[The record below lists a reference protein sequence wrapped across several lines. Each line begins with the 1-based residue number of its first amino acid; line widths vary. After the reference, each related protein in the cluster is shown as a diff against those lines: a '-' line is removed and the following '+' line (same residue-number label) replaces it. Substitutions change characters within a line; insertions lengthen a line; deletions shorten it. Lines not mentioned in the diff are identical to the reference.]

1 MNRTNVRH
9 LVLVCV
15 ASMLASQNFAF
26 AQQASADSTQATAAN
41 PAVGQPIWPRVY
53 PMGSETVRIYP
64 PQVLRWDDQRVRG
77 RAAFVIVGQTGA
89 PTYGWLYFEGRAR
102 MSWNAQSVRLRI
114 GRVGRIEI
122 PMAPER
128 GHDVRDAVAP
138 QIRGLDLEMPLA
150 SVERPQTNVP
160 PVDNTPPTI
169 VFADRLT
176 VLVPIAGTPVLR
188 PIAGVAGYQRVVN
201 TSAMV
206 LVDPTGAYVVEAGGS
221 WFTAATVGGPWTLM
235 PSVPAALT
243 AAATQ
248 ANAEQKAD
256 PLMAANGQPI
266 NPPPA
271 IIVATTPTELVQTD
285 GAMKLGPVGGTD
297 LQTIENAD
305 HAVFLDPTSNT
316 YYVLISGRWFASQ
329 SLAGGWQFVAS
340 NALPPAFAQIAP
352 NDPRASVLVS
362 VAGTPEARAAAIAA
376 TIPQTSTV
384 SVTATATATYEGA
397 PAFAPIPGTQ
407 LSYATNSPE
416 PVIQVAP
423 QSNYM
428 VSNGVWFTAP
438 APTGPWT
445 VATAVP
451 PEIYAIPPDS
461 PVHYVTSVRIYA
473 TSPGAVTVG
482 YTPGYMGVV
491 VDPAGTV
498 VYGTGYTYPG
508 YVGTRWIAPPATYGY
523 GAGFALG
530 GPAGFGYGFSSG
542 WAWGAAPAPHW
553 GPYVGPGPVAGR
565 WGFANAGGVDL
576 YGRWGGYAAPAPVVG
591 YGAPGAGVG
600 AAVGFAAGVGVGA
613 ALGAAGVGFS
623 PYSGGYMAGSIGN
636 HINNGTINN
645 TTVNNVTNNSVT
657 NNTTNA
663 APAQPQ
669 SAPANGGTPNG
680 SPANGSPAT
689 PNGNGANGQHPTTPG
704 GTPNGTPGGRPNGN
718 PSNQNRPNGNQPN
731 KPNPQNGGPDN
742 PDRPNSFPGGKG
754 RDNRNGQ
761 GGGDNPERPN
771 SFPGGKGNDGKGNDG
786 KGAGA
791 NGGGPQPTNTFPGGN
806 GAGSGSKPQPMNT
819 FPGDKGAGAKG
830 EGGGGGAKPQPMNT
844 FPGGNGADSGSKP
857 QPMNTFPGD
866 KGGGAKG
873 GAAGGGAKPQ
883 PMNTFPGGNA
893 DRAGNKPALEN
904 TTTENRPASDRP
916 RDKQTDALQRDDQ
929 HRDAARP
936 DDRKPD
942 DRKPDERKPDDR
954 RPQDAKA
961 GDHRPDEHRQDDHRQ
976 DDHRQDD
983 HRSDAH
989 ADHDQHRD
997 DHGHAKKR
1005 KPEDDKR

>member
-1 MNRTNVRH
+1 MA
-9 LVLVCV
+9 LVCV

-26 AQQASADSTQATAAN
+26 AQQGVADTAQPTASN
-41 PAVGQPIWPRVY
+41 PTVRQPNWPRVY
-53 PMGSETVRIYP
+53 PMGAETVRLYP

-77 RAAFVIVGQTGA
+77 RAAFVIVGTTGT

-102 MSWNAQSVRLRI
+102 MSWNAQSVRLHV

-122 PMAPER
+122 PMAPGR
-128 GHDVRDAVAP
+128 GHDVRDAVGP

-150 SVERPQTNVP
+150 SVEKPQTNVP
-160 PVDNTPPTI
+160 PVDNTPPAI
-169 VFADRLT
+169 VFTDRLS
-176 VLVPIAGTPVLR
+176 VLVPISGTPVLR
-188 PIAGVAGYQRVVN
+188 PVAGAAGYQRVVN

-221 WFTAATVGGPWTLM
+221 WFTAATVAGPWVLM
-235 PSVPAALT
+235 PSVPPALS

-248 ANAEQKAD
+248 ANAAQKAD
-256 PLMAANGQPI
+256 PLLPANGQPI

-271 IIVATTPTELVQTD
+271 IIVATVPTELVQTD
-285 GAMKLGPVGGTD
+285 GAMKLAPVGGTD

-329 SLAGGWQFVAS
+329 SLSGGWQFVAS
-340 NALPPAFAQIAP
+340 NALPPSFAQISP
-352 NDPRASVLVS
+352 TDPRASVLVS
-362 VAGTPEARAAAIAA
+362 VAGTPQARAAAIAA

-498 VYGTGYTYPG
+498 VYGTGYSYPG

-553 GPYVGPGPVAGR
+553 GPYVGPGPVAGG

-591 YGAPGAGVG
+591 YGGPGVGVG

-613 ALGAAGVGFS
+613 ALGAAAGGFS
-623 PYSGGYMAGSIGN
+623 PYSGHYMAGSIGN

-645 TTVNNVTNNSVT
+645 NTTINNVT
-657 NNTTNA
+657 NNTTNNA
-663 APAQPQ
+663 APAQPPAGGGAGGQ
-669 SAPANGGTPNG
+669 PQNAPANGG
-680 SPANGSPAT
+680 A
-689 PNGNGANGQHPTTPG
+689 
-704 GTPNGTPGGRPNGN
+704 PNGTPANGNPGNQNGAGPNGQPSKTPGSTPGSN
-718 PSNQNRPNGNQPN
+718 PSNQNGQNGSQPN
-731 KPNPQNGGPDN
+731 KSNPQNGGGDKGNRGRHPPDGGQGKGHDHQN
-742 PDRPNSFPGGKG
+742 PGNGGKG
-754 RDNRNGQ
+754 PDGK
-761 GGGDNPERPN
+761 GPD
-771 SFPGGKGNDGKGNDG
+771 GKGNDGKGNDG
-786 KGAGA
+786 KGGQGEGGKGGGA
-791 NGGGPQPTNTFPGGN
+791 NGGPQPTNTFPGGK
-806 GAGSGSKPQPMNT
+806 GADGGSKPHLMNT
-819 FPGDKGAGAKG
+819 FPGDKGQGDKGQGEKGQGGKG
-830 EGGGGGAKPQPMNT
+830 EGEGGQGTGGGAKPQPMNT
-844 FPGGNGADSGSKP
+844 FPGGNDNRSA
-857 QPMNTFPGD
+857 
-866 KGGGAKG
+866 
-873 GAAGGGAKPQ
+873 
-883 PMNTFPGGNA
+883 
-893 DRAGNKPALEN
+893 NKPALEN
-904 TTTENRPASDRP
+904 TTTENRPAADRP
-916 RDKQTDALQRDDQ
+916 RDKQTDAMQRDDQ
-929 HRDAARP
+929 RRDQARP

-942 DRKPDERKPDDR
+942 DR
-954 RPQDAKA
+954 RPQDDKP
-961 GDHRPDEHRQDDHRQ
+961 GDHRPDDHRQQDQRQDDHRQ
-976 DDHRQDD
+976 DDHRPDD
-983 HRSDAH
+983 HRNDDHARRADDAH
-989 ADHDQHRD
+989 ADHDQHHD
-997 DHGHAKKR
+997 DHAHAKRR
-1005 KPEDDKR
+1005 KPEDDKH